1 MKVQYARKEGN
12 VTSFSKGTIG
22 KHELEAV
29 LHALQDF
36 LVAVRQGSDASR
48 VQRQD
53 VR

>member
-12 VTSFSKGTIG
+12 VTGVSKGTIG
-22 KHELEAV
+22 EYELAV

-36 LVAVRQGSDASR
+36 LVAVCQGSDASR

-53 VR
+53 GR